1 MYHHGY
7 NEIHSSMSK
16 LLSYFETCMYNV
28 LCIWV
33 NLGAGRKKN
42 SLFLKHTLVRKRKRS
57 TELWKT
63 TFSCMG
69 FPGGSVGKE
78 PARDLVLILELERPS
93 GEGSG
98 NPLQYSFLGNPMD
111 RGAWWGYD
119 LWGHERQMRVDHHHQ
134 HLQLC
139 YYCSNV
145 WYRKCLLVWSNM
157 QKPPG

>member
-1 MYHHGY
+1 
-7 NEIHSSMSK
+7 MSK
-16 LLSYFETCMYNV
+16 VVSYFETSMYTV
-28 LCIWV
+28 LCIRV

-42 SLFLKHTLVRKRKRS
+42 SLFLKHTLVRKRS

-78 PARDLVLILELERPS
+78 PARDLLLILELGRPS
-93 GEGSG
+93 REGSG
-98 NPLQYSFLGNPMD
+98 NPVQYSFLGNPMD
-111 RGAWWGYD
+111 RGAWRGYN
-119 LWGHERQMRVDHHHQ
+119 LRGHERQMWVDHQ

-157 QKPPG
+157 QKPQG